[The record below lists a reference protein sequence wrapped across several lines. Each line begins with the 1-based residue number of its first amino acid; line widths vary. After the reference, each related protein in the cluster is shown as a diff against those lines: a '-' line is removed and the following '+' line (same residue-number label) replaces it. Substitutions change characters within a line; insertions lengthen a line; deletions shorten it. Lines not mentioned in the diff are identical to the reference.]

1 VILSTLSTLSALF
14 GKRIS
19 ADDATTG
26 DIKARHEDATR
37 QDPKLD
43 AGAPGSGAAMPR
55 APDFAR
61 VYDEYFGFVW
71 RNVLNRGIPHASADD
86 VVQEVFIV
94 VHRKLPEFEGRSSL
108 KTWLAG
114 IARRVV
120 SDHVRKRGNA
130 PVGDPLEVDVAS
142 ALADPAEALDNK
154 VAARLVDGLLALMSE
169 DQREVF
175 MLHELEEMT
184 GREIAETTGTNENTV
199 HTRLRAARKIFQ
211 EGLSRLEG
219 RQDTRQ

>member
-1 VILSTLSTLSALF
+1 MILSMLFSVLF

-19 ADDATTG
+19 ARGATTG
-26 DIKARHEDATR
+26 DIKEEPQNEDATR
-37 QDPKLD
+37 
-43 AGAPGSGAAMPR
+43 
-55 APDFAR
+55 PDFAL

-71 RNVLNRGIPHASADD
+71 RNVLNRGVPHSSVDD

-108 KTWLAG
+108 RTWLAG
-114 IARRVV
+114 ITRRVV

-130 PVGDPLEVDVAS
+130 PAGDPLDVDVAS
-142 ALADPAEALDNK
+142 ALPDPAEVLDNK
-154 VAARLVDGLLALMSE
+154 LAARLVDGLLALMTE

-175 MLHELEEMT
+175 MLHDLEEMT

-211 EGLSRLEG
+211 EGLSRLEDRQGDRQEG
-219 RQDTRQ
+219 RHQ

>member
-1 VILSTLSTLSALF
+1 MILSMLFSVLF

-19 ADDATTG
+19 AAGATTG
-26 DIKARHEDATR
+26 GIKAEPQNEDATR
-37 QDPKLD
+37 QDPKL
-43 AGAPGSGAAMPR
+43 ASAISGAAKP
-55 APDFAR
+55 PEFAR

-71 RNVLNRGIPHASADD
+71 RNVLNRGIPHSSVDD

-94 VHRKLPEFEGRSSL
+94 VHRKLPAFEGRSSL
-108 KTWLAG
+108 RTWLAG

-130 PVGDPLEVDVAS
+130 PAGDPLEVDVAS
-142 ALADPAEALDNK
+142 VLADPAEALDNK
-154 VAARLVDGLLALMSE
+154 VAARLVDGLLALMTD

-219 RQDTRQ
+219 RT

>member
-1 VILSTLSTLSALF
+1 MILSMLFSVLF

-19 ADDATTG
+19 APGATTG
-26 DIKARHEDATR
+26 DIKAEPQHEDATR
-37 QDPKLD
+37 QDPTLAARAMGAD
-43 AGAPGSGAAMPR
+43 AAKP
-55 APDFAR
+55 PDFAL
-61 VYDEYFGFVW
+61 VYDQYFGFVW
-71 RNVLNRGIPHASADD
+71 RNVLNRGIPHASVDD

-130 PVGDPLEVDVAS
+130 PAGDPLDVDVAS

-154 VAARLVDGLLALMSE
+154 VAARLVDGLLALMTE

-175 MLHELEEMT
+175 MMHELEEMT

-211 EGLSRLEG
+211 EGLSRLEQRDG
-219 RQDTRQ
+219 RQP

>member
-1 VILSTLSTLSALF
+1 MILSMLFSVLF

-19 ADDATTG
+19 APGATTG
-26 DIKARHEDATR
+26 DIKAEPQNEDATR
-37 QDPKLD
+37 QDPKL
-43 AGAPGSGAAMPR
+43 AARARVSGAAKPR
-55 APDFAR
+55 GPDFAA
-61 VYDEYFGFVW
+61 VYDQYFGFVW
-71 RNVLNRGIPHASADD
+71 RNVLNRGIPHSSVDD
-86 VVQEVFIV
+86 VVQEIFIV
-94 VHRKLPEFEGRSSL
+94 VHRKLREFEGRSSL
-108 KTWLAG
+108 RTWLAG

-130 PVGDPLEVDVAS
+130 PAGDPLDVDVAS

-154 VAARLVDGLLALMSE
+154 VAARLVDGLLALMTE

-211 EGLSRLEG
+211 EGLARLE
-219 RQDTRQ
+219 TR

>member
-1 VILSTLSTLSALF
+1 MVFSVLF

-19 ADDATTG
+19 VAPPTTG
-26 DIKARHEDATR
+26 GIKAESQHEDATR
-37 QDPKLD
+37 QGPTLTPRAMV
-43 AGAPGSGAAMPR
+43 AGAARPV
-55 APDFAR
+55 APDFAV
-61 VYDEYFGFVW
+61 VYDEYFAFVW
-71 RNVLNRGIPHASADD
+71 RNVLNRGVPSSSVDD

-94 VHRKLPEFEGRSSL
+94 VHRKLREFEGRSSL

-142 ALADPAEALDNK
+142 ALAGPAEALDAK
-154 VAARLVDGLLALMSE
+154 VAARLVDGLLALMSD

-184 GREIAETTGTNENTV
+184 GREIAESTGTNENTV

-211 EGLSRLEG
+211 EGLARLEQG
-219 RQDTRQ
+219 RDGAR